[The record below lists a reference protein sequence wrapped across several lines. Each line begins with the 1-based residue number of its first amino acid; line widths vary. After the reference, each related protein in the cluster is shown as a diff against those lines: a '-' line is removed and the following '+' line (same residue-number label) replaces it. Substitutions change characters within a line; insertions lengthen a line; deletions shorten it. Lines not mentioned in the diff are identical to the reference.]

1 MAKKE
6 YKKNKKRFEIPDPKK
21 QLEKAIN
28 LLSKYKVGEQGIS
41 FNSVKNLKPIFAFDY
56 LSLDRKELSFN
67 VKTNSR
73 EDLLGFLEGLKKISS
88 FTYEKMRLTKALRFH
103 SIDLSDK
110 KVNLTPSDF
119 LKVLA
124 PSYRGMTE
132 EELPTL
138 YQFDLQY
145 KIEARAVGF
154 LYKGVFYLVW
164 YDRNHIIYPKQ

>member
-1 MAKKE
+1 MAKKS
-6 YKKNKKRFEIPDPKK
+6 KQKNKKGFEIPDPKN
-21 QLEKAIN
+21 QLESAIN
-28 LLSKYKVGEQGIS
+28 SLSKYKVGAQGIS

-56 LSLDRKELSFN
+56 LSFNETELCVN
-67 VKTNSR
+67 AKTNRR
-73 EDLLGFLEGLKKISS
+73 EDLLGFLEGLKKVSN

-103 SIDLSDK
+103 SIDLFDK
-110 KVNLTPSDF
+110 KVNLSPSDF
-119 LKVLA
+119 LKILA

-132 EELPTL
+132 DELPTL

-164 YDRNHIIYPKQ
+164 YDRNHIIYPKM